1 MIQTVA
7 YLDCHSGIDEAMLL
21 GALLDAGF
29 PFDALQSALDNV
41 PLKHYQIAVER
52 SFDKGVRGTR
62 VRVTLSDE
70 KQYLPHLSAITDLL
84 QATALSDWV
93 RSTVTAIFQRVVD
106 AKAAFQE
113 IQTSALHLD
122 EAGAIAAFITVI
134 GAVVGIE
141 FLGITQCYASALP
154 LTSGHVHTS
163 HGVLPVPTPTTLE
176 LLRRVQAPWHSC
188 AVEGELIT
196 SIGAAI
202 LATLARFE
210 MPPMTIEQVGY
221 GLGQRVLP
229 WPHCLRLCL
238 GRVSSAP
245 TVDGMETDWV
255 TVLETHIDNMS
266 GELLGGLMERLFAV
280 GALDV
285 SYAPLQMKKNRPA
298 TRLTVI
304 CHPPDEERLALL
316 LLRETSTLGVRIQ
329 HMQRRKAA
337 RAQEEIMTP
346 FGPMLVKVK
355 KLAGKIVSVNPEY
368 DACQRVA
375 KEHGIPL
382 IEVYEVVRRATQ
394 AEQGNNTIIT

>member
-1 MIQTVA
+1 MHTVA
-7 YLDCHSGIDEAMLL
+7 YLDCHSGMDAGPLL

-29 PFDALQSALDNV
+29 PFEVLQSALDNV
-41 PLKHYQIAVER
+41 PLKQYQIAVER
-52 SFDKGVRGTR
+52 AFEHGVRGTR
-62 VRVTLSDE
+62 VVVTLGTE
-70 KQYLPHLSAITDLL
+70 RQYLPHLAAITDLL
-84 QATALSDWV
+84 QATTLSAWV
-93 RSTVTAIFQRVVD
+93 RSTVTSIFQCIIE
-106 AKAAFQE
+106 AKTALQE
-113 IQTSALHLD
+113 IQTSVPHLD
-122 EAGAIAAFITVI
+122 EVGAIDTLITVV

-141 FLGITQCYASALP
+141 FLGITQCYSSALP
-154 LTSGHVHTS
+154 LTSGHVQTT
-163 HGVLPVPTPTTLE
+163 HGLQPIPTPLTLE
-176 LLRRVQAPWHSC
+176 LLRRVQAPWRSC
-188 AVEGELIT
+188 GIEGELIT
-196 SIGAAI
+196 PIGAAI

-210 MPPMTIEQVGY
+210 MPPLTIDQVGY
-221 GLGQRVLP
+221 GLGQG
-229 WPHCLRLCL
+229 PHCLRLCL
-238 GRVSSAP
+238 AHVSSTP

-304 CHPPDEERLALL
+304 CRPPDEESLALL

-337 RAQEEIMTP
+337 RAQQEVMTP

-355 KLAGKIVSVNPEY
+355 KLGGKIISVNPEY
-368 DACQRVA
+368 DECQRIA

-382 IEVYEVVRRATQ
+382 IEVYEVVRRAIQ
-394 AEQGNNTIIT
+394 AE